1 MSESIGFTWQADPEG
16 VLGDDAI
23 KPDGPARSLRGHM
36 VRGGHVL
43 VCLHSPLP
51 VDHAVAAETLRDLR
65 LDKGPNV
72 GENFSHIAVLGR
84 AAARV
89 AAYTD

>member
-1 MSESIGFTWQADPEG
+1 MLLNLMGRRGRYGVTWSGG
-16 VLGDDAI
+16 VT
-23 KPDGPARSLRGHM
+23 S
-36 VRGGHVL
+36 HVL